1 MQVLGPELT
10 SLRARPK
17 ARILQFGG
25 GNFLRGFLDWKIDRL
40 NEATGSDWGI
50 VIVRAIADGAGSS
63 LNAQAGLYTVVS
75 RGIDEAGE
83 AVSEPRVVTSVLSEV
98 FANTE
103 WDSILGFARDPDITV
118 VTSNTTETGIVYDAG
133 CAYSDNPPASYPAKL
148 TRLLHE
154 RWKHFSGDPA
164 MGWQVIPC
172 ELIDRNADELLRIVL
187 LHAAD
192 WKLEATFVD
201 WLNGANAFYGTL
213 VDRIVPGYPRDEVAA
228 LSAQFG
234 YEDRFM
240 LAAELFHFLAIE
252 RKPDQPPLRI
262 PLADYDDGTLVTTDV
277 TPYKVR
283 KVKILNGA
291 HTALCPLAILSGIE
305 TVREAVTTPAGQAFL
320 KAFLEKEV
328 IPFVDMPEDELKAFA
343 EAVLRRF
350 ANPYIRHRWHDIS
363 LNAIAK
369 FQVRIAG
376 NMKGQVEHF
385 GHVLPLTAMSL
396 SAWLVFYTGRYA
408 GAERTPPRD
417 IPAVTEKMKAISA
430 LDDGTAAGREAMV
443 SAFLGEA
450 SFWGE
455 PLNYRGL
462 KETVL
467 ADLALLTA
475 EPVTLERVMDRL
487 K

>member
-1 MQVLGPELT
+1 MQMLGPAIP
-10 SLRARPK
+10 SIRPRPK
-17 ARILQFGG
+17 ARVLQFGG
-25 GNFLRGFLDWKIDRL
+25 GNFLRGFLDWKIDKL
-40 NEATGSDWGI
+40 NEASGSDWGI

-63 LNAQAGLYTVVS
+63 LNDQSGLYTVVS
-75 RGIDEAGE
+75 RGINETGE

-103 WDSILGFARDPDITV
+103 WDEVLALARDPDISV
-118 VTSNTTETGIVYDAG
+118 VTSNTTETGIVYESV
-133 CAYSDNPPASYPAKL
+133 CAYGDAPPASYPAKL

-154 RWKHFSGDPA
+154 RWRHFAGDPA

-192 WKLEATFVD
+192 WKLEARFVD
-201 WLNGANAFYGTL
+201 WIKAANPFYGTL
-213 VDRIVPGYPRDEVAA
+213 VDRIVPGYPRDEAAA
-228 LSAQFG
+228 LSAEFG

-252 RKPDQPPLRI
+252 RKPGQPPLRI
-262 PLADYDDGTLVTTDV
+262 PLAEYDEGTLVTDDV

-305 TVREAVTTPAGQAFL
+305 TVREAVTAPAGHAFL

-328 IPFVDMPEDELKAFA
+328 IPFVDMPADELKAFA

-376 NMKGQVEHF
+376 NMKAQVARF

-396 SAWLVFYTGRYA
+396 AAWLVFYTGRYA

-417 IPAVTEKMKAISA
+417 IPAVMEKMNSISA
-430 LDDGTAAGREAMV
+430 IDDGTAAGREAMV

-455 PLNYRGL
+455 PLNYPGL
-462 KETVL
+462 KDAVL
-467 ADLALLTA
+467 ADFALLTS
-475 EPVTLERVMDRL
+475 EPVTLERVVDSL